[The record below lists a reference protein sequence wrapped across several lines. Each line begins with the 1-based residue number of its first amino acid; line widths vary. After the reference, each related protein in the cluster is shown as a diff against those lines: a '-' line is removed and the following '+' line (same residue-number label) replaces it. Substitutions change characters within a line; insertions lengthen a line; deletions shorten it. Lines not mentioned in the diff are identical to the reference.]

1 MLSFFKKNANMK
13 NKLLIRGARQHNLK
27 DVNVDIEKNKLVVI
41 TGPSG
46 SGKSS
51 LAFDTIYAE
60 GQRRYVESLSA
71 YARQFLDLMEKPDV
85 DTIEGLSPAISIE
98 QKTGSRNPRSTV
110 GTITEI
116 HDYLRLLYASIGKP
130 HCWECNREINRQT
143 PEQIVDQILKLHLDD
158 KAYILSPVIQG
169 RKGEHKSVIGDIKKK
184 GFLRARIDKKI
195 VSLRKPEA
203 LEKNKNH
210 DIDVLIDRVVI
221 NKDVKSRLLESVE
234 LALKMGGG
242 ICIISING
250 KEDFM
255 FSEHFACAYHPYIM
269 LSDLKPRMFSF
280 NSPYG
285 ACQQCDGLGYI
296 TEIDPELVVPNN
308 KKSLIQEAI
317 RPIGS
322 QPKGFHGNKLRAL
335 ARKHPLSF
343 SKPWNQLSKEVR
355 TIILYGLKGH
365 NLDIDFKNKKWSGTY
380 TGEWEGVIP
389 ELQRRYKQ
397 TQSYGIRRWIEGFM
411 STRKCD
417 GCKGK
422 RLKESSM
429 HVKIDAENIGDLC
442 SKNIEDALQ
451 FFEEFEISKSD
462 HDIADGILKEVKK
475 RLNFLINV
483 GLSYLTLDRASRTLS
498 GGEAQR
504 IRLASKVGSQLTGVL
519 YVLDEPSIGLH
530 PRDNDRLIQ
539 TLQSLKDIGNTVIVV
554 EHDLN
559 TMESADQI
567 IDMGPKAG
575 ANGGEVVFSGTLK
588 QILSNK
594 KSLTGKYLSGKKYI
608 PLPDY
613 RTVTF
618 DHFTIQGAE
627 GNNLKKIDVSFPYDR
642 LIAVTGVSGNGK
654 SSLINQTLYPALSNL
669 VNFGVK
675 DMLPFKNLL
684 RADRVERVVNVDQK
698 PIGKTPRSNPAT
710 YTGIFTHIRDLF
722 SQTREAKLRG
732 YKLGRFSFNVKGGRC
747 EKCQG
752 AGIIKIEMN
761 FLPDVYVNC
770 EDCNGKR
777 YNSETLQIEY
787 KGLNIADVLALSV
800 DEARVF
806 FKNIFSIKKRLDT
819 LHDVGLGYIKLGQQ
833 ATTLSGGEAQRI
845 KLSTELSKNN
855 TKNTVYFL
863 DEPTTG
869 LHVDDIQMLMLVL
882 QKLVDQ
888 GNTVIVIEHNLDVI
902 KCADWIIDLGPE
914 GGEGG
919 GKMIAQG
926 TVFDISENKKSI
938 TGKFLQKVLK

>member
-1 MLSFFKKNANMK
+1 MK

-27 DVNVDIEKNKLVVI
+27 DINVDIDKNKLVVI

-130 HCWECNREINRQT
+130 HCWECNREIKRQT
-143 PEQIVDQILKLHLDD
+143 PEQIVNQILKLHSNE
-158 KAYILSPVIQG
+158 KAYILSPVVQG
-169 RKGEHKSVIGDIKKK
+169 RKGEHQSAIDDIKKK
-184 GFLRARIDKKI
+184 GFLRARVDNKI
-195 VSLRKPEA
+195 LSLRNPEK
-203 LEKNKNH
+203 LEKNKKH
-210 DIDVLIDRVVI
+210 DIDVLIDRVI
-221 NKDVKSRLLESVE
+221 IGKDVKSRLLESVE
-234 LALKMGGG
+234 LSLKMGNG

-285 ACQQCDGLGYI
+285 ACKHCDGLGYI
-296 TEIDPELVVPNN
+296 TEIDPSLVVPDN

-335 ARKHPLSF
+335 SREHPLSF
-343 SKPWNQLSKEVR
+343 SKPWNQLSKEIR

-365 NLDIDFKNKKWSGTY
+365 SLDIDFKNKKWSGTY
-380 TGEWEGVIP
+380 TGEWEGIIP

-397 TQSYGIRRWIEGFM
+397 TQSYGIRRWIESFM

-417 GCKGK
+417 SCSGK
-422 RLKESSM
+422 RLKESSL
-429 HVKIDAENIGDLC
+429 HVKIDTENIGILC
-442 SKNIEDALQ
+442 SKNIEDILQ
-451 FFEEFEISKSD
+451 FFETSTLSKSD
-462 HDIADGILKEVKK
+462 YDIAGGILKEIKK

-504 IRLASKVGSQLTGVL
+504 IRLASQVGSQLTGVL

-530 PRDNDRLIQ
+530 PRDNDRLIK
-539 TLQSLKDIGNTVIVV
+539 TLKSLKDIGNTVIVV
-554 EHDLN
+554 EHDLS
-559 TMESADQI
+559 TIESADQI

-575 ANGGEVVFSGTLK
+575 INGGEVVFSGTLK

-594 KSLTGKYLSGKKYI
+594 KTLTGEYLSGEKYI

-618 DHFTIQGAE
+618 DHFTIQGAG
-627 GNNLKKIDVSFPYDR
+627 GNNLKNIDVSFPYNR
-642 LIAVTGVSGNGK
+642 LIAVTGVSGSGK

-669 VNFGVK
+669 INLGVK

-684 RADRVERVVNVDQK
+684 RADKVERVISVDQK

-722 SQTREAKLRG
+722 AQTREAKLRG

-777 YNSETLQIEY
+777 YNRETLEIEY

-800 DEARVF
+800 DEARIF

-869 LHVDDIQMLMLVL
+869 LHVDDIQMLMSVL
-882 QKLVDQ
+882 QKLVTQ
-888 GNTVIVIEHNLDVI
+888 GNTVIVIEHNLDVV

-919 GKMIAQG
+919 GNVIAEG
-926 TVFDISENKKSI
+926 TVLEIANNKKSL
-938 TGKFLQKVLK
+938 TGKFLKKVLK

>member
-1 MLSFFKKNANMK
+1 MK

-27 DVNVDIEKNKLVVI
+27 DISVNIDKNKLVVI

-130 HCWECNREINRQT
+130 HCWECDREIKRQT
-143 PEQIVDQILKLHLDD
+143 PEQIVDQILKLHSNE

-169 RKGEHKSVIGDIKKK
+169 RKGEHQSVIDDIKKK
-184 GFLRARIDKKI
+184 GFLRARVDNKI
-195 VSLRKPEA
+195 ISLRKPEK
-203 LEKNKNH
+203 LEKNKKH
-210 DIDVLIDRVVI
+210 DIDVLIDRVI
-221 NKDVKSRLLESVE
+221 IGKDVKSRLLESVE
-234 LALKMGGG
+234 LSLKMGSG

-285 ACQQCDGLGYI
+285 ACKQCDGLGYI
-296 TEIDPELVVPNN
+296 TEIDPKLVVPDN

-335 ARKHPLSF
+335 SREHPLSF
-343 SKPWNQLSKEVR
+343 SKPWNQLSKEIR

-365 NLDIDFKNKKWSGTY
+365 SLDIDFKNKKWSGTY
-380 TGEWEGVIP
+380 TGEWEGIIP

-417 GCKGK
+417 SCCGK
-422 RLKESSM
+422 RLKESSL
-429 HVKIDAENIGDLC
+429 HVKIDTENIGALC
-442 SKNIEDALQ
+442 SKNIEDMLH
-451 FFEEFEISKSD
+451 FFEKATLSKND
-462 HDIADGILKEVKK
+462 YDIAEGILKEIKK

-483 GLSYLTLDRASRTLS
+483 GLSYLTLDRSSRTLS

-504 IRLASKVGSQLTGVL
+504 IRLASQVGSQLTGVL

-530 PRDNDRLIQ
+530 PRDNERLIK
-539 TLQSLKDIGNTVIVV
+539 TLKSLKDIGNTVIVV

-559 TMESADQI
+559 TIESADQI

-575 ANGGEVVFSGTLK
+575 INGGEVVFSGTLK

-594 KSLTGKYLSGKKYI
+594 KTLTGEYLSGKKYI

-618 DHFTIQGAE
+618 DHFTIQGAA
-627 GNNLKKIDVSFPYDR
+627 GNNLKNIDVSFPYNR
-642 LIAVTGVSGNGK
+642 LIAVTGVSGSGK

-669 VNFGVK
+669 VNLGVK

-684 RADRVERVVNVDQK
+684 RADRVERVINVDQK

-722 SQTREAKLRG
+722 AQTRESKLRG
-732 YKLGRFSFNVKGGRC
+732 YKIGRFSFNVKGGRC

-787 KGLNIADVLALSV
+787 KGLNIADILALSV
-800 DEARVF
+800 DEARIF

-869 LHVDDIQMLMLVL
+869 LHVDDIQMLMSVL
-882 QKLVDQ
+882 QKLVTQ
-888 GNTVIVIEHNLDVI
+888 GNTVIVIEHNLDVV

-919 GKMIAQG
+919 GNVVAEG
-926 TVFDISENKKSI
+926 TVAEISNNKKSL
-938 TGKFLQKVLK
+938 TGKFLKKVLK

>member
-1 MLSFFKKNANMK
+1 MK

-27 DVNVDIEKNKLVVI
+27 DINVDIDKNKLVVI

-130 HCWECNREINRQT
+130 HCWECNREIKRQT
-143 PEQIVDQILKLHLDD
+143 PEQIVDQILKLHSNE
-158 KAYILSPVIQG
+158 KAYILSPVVQG
-169 RKGEHKSVIGDIKKK
+169 RKGEHQSTIDDIKKK
-184 GFLRARIDKKI
+184 GFLRARVDNKI
-195 VSLRKPEA
+195 LSLRNPEK
-203 LEKNKNH
+203 LEKNKKH
-210 DIDVLIDRVVI
+210 DIDVLIDRVI
-221 NKDVKSRLLESVE
+221 IGKDVKSRLLESVE
-234 LALKMGGG
+234 LSLKMGNG

-285 ACQQCDGLGYI
+285 ACKHCDGLGYI
-296 TEIDPELVVPNN
+296 TEIDPSLVVPDN

-335 ARKHPLSF
+335 SREHPLSF
-343 SKPWNQLSKEVR
+343 SKPWNQLSKEIR

-365 NLDIDFKNKKWSGTY
+365 SLDIDFKNKKWSGTY
-380 TGEWEGVIP
+380 TGEWEGIIP

-397 TQSYGIRRWIEGFM
+397 TQSYGIRRWIESFM

-417 GCKGK
+417 SCSGK
-422 RLKESSM
+422 RLKESSL
-429 HVKIDAENIGDLC
+429 HVKIYTENIGTLC
-442 SKNIEDALQ
+442 SKNIEDILQ
-451 FFEEFEISKSD
+451 FFEASTLSKGD
-462 HDIADGILKEVKK
+462 YDIAGGILKEIKK

-504 IRLASKVGSQLTGVL
+504 IRLASQVGSQLTGVL

-530 PRDNDRLIQ
+530 PRDNDRLIK
-539 TLQSLKDIGNTVIVV
+539 TLKSLKDIGNTVIVV

-559 TMESADQI
+559 TIESADQI

-575 ANGGEVVFSGTLK
+575 INGGEVVFSGTLK

-594 KSLTGKYLSGKKYI
+594 KTLTGEYLSGEKYI

-618 DHFTIQGAE
+618 DHFTIQGAG
-627 GNNLKKIDVSFPYDR
+627 GNNLKNIDVSFPYNR
-642 LIAVTGVSGNGK
+642 LIAVTGVSGSGK

-669 VNFGVK
+669 INLGVK

-684 RADRVERVVNVDQK
+684 RADKIERVISVDQK

-722 SQTREAKLRG
+722 AQTREAKLRG

-777 YNSETLQIEY
+777 YNRETLEIEY
-787 KGLNIADVLALSV
+787 KSLNIADVLALSV
-800 DEARVF
+800 DEARIF

-869 LHVDDIQMLMLVL
+869 LHVDDIQMLMSVL
-882 QKLVDQ
+882 QKLVTQ
-888 GNTVIVIEHNLDVI
+888 GNTVIVIEHNLDVV

-919 GKMIAQG
+919 GNVVAEGTALEIAN
-926 TVFDISENKKSI
+926 NKKSL
-938 TGKFLQKVLK
+938 TGKFLKKVLK

>member
-1 MLSFFKKNANMK
+1 MK

-27 DVNVDIEKNKLVVI
+27 DINVDIEKNKLVVI

-130 HCWECNREINRQT
+130 HCWECDREISRQT
-143 PEQIVDQILKLHLDD
+143 PDQIVNQILKLHLDE

-169 RKGEHKSVIGDIKKK
+169 RKGEHKSVIDDIKKK

-195 VSLRKPEA
+195 VSLRKPDS

-221 NKDVKSRLLESVE
+221 NEDVKSRLLESVE

-429 HVKIDAENIGDLC
+429 HVKIDKENIGALC
-442 SKNIEDALQ
+442 AKNIEDALK
-451 FFEEFEISKSD
+451 FFEEFKISKSD

-504 IRLASKVGSQLTGVL
+504 IRLASQVGSQLTGVL

-594 KSLTGKYLSGKKYI
+594 KTLTGKYLSGEKYI

-627 GNNLKKIDVSFPYDR
+627 GNNLKNIDVSFPYDR
-642 LIAVTGVSGNGK
+642 LIAVTGVSGSGK

-919 GKMIAQG
+919 GQMVAQG
-926 TVFDISENKKSI
+926 TVFDISKNKKSI

>member
-1 MLSFFKKNANMK
+1 MK

-27 DVNVDIEKNKLVVI
+27 DISVNIDKNKLVVI

-130 HCWECNREINRQT
+130 HCWECDREIKRQT
-143 PEQIVDQILKLHLDD
+143 PEQIVDQILKLHSNE

-169 RKGEHKSVIGDIKKK
+169 RKGEHQSVIDDIKKK
-184 GFLRARIDKKI
+184 GFLRARVDNKI
-195 VSLRKPEA
+195 ISLRKPEK
-203 LEKNKNH
+203 LEKNKKH
-210 DIDVLIDRVVI
+210 DIDVLIDRVI
-221 NKDVKSRLLESVE
+221 IGKDVKSRLLESVE
-234 LALKMGGG
+234 LSLKMGSG

-285 ACQQCDGLGYI
+285 ACKQCDGLGYI
-296 TEIDPELVVPNN
+296 TEIDPKLVVPDN

-335 ARKHPLSF
+335 SREHPLSF
-343 SKPWNQLSKEVR
+343 SKPWNQLSKEIR

-365 NLDIDFKNKKWSGTY
+365 SLDIDFKNKKWSGTY
-380 TGEWEGVIP
+380 TGEWEGIIP

-417 GCKGK
+417 SCCGK
-422 RLKESSM
+422 RLKESSL
-429 HVKIDAENIGDLC
+429 HVKIDTENIGALC
-442 SKNIEDALQ
+442 SKNIEDMLH
-451 FFEEFEISKSD
+451 FFEKATLSKND
-462 HDIADGILKEVKK
+462 YDIAEGILKEIKK

-483 GLSYLTLDRASRTLS
+483 GLSYLTLDRSSRTLS

-504 IRLASKVGSQLTGVL
+504 IRLASQVGSQLTGVL

-530 PRDNDRLIQ
+530 PRDNERLIK
-539 TLQSLKDIGNTVIVV
+539 TLKSLKDIGNTVIVV

-559 TMESADQI
+559 TIEAADQI

-575 ANGGEVVFSGTLK
+575 INGGEVVFSGTLK

-594 KSLTGKYLSGKKYI
+594 KTLTGEYLSGKKYI

-613 RTVTF
+613 RTITF
-618 DHFTIQGAE
+618 DHFTIQGAA
-627 GNNLKKIDVSFPYDR
+627 GNNLKSIDVSFPYNR
-642 LIAVTGVSGNGK
+642 LIAVTGVSGSGK

-669 VNFGVK
+669 VNLGVK

-684 RADRVERVVNVDQK
+684 RADRVERVINVDQK

-722 SQTREAKLRG
+722 AQTRESKLRG
-732 YKLGRFSFNVKGGRC
+732 YKIGRFSFNVKGGRC

-800 DEARVF
+800 DEARIF

-855 TKNTVYFL
+855 TKNTAYFL

-869 LHVDDIQMLMLVL
+869 LHVDDIQMLMSVL
-882 QKLVDQ
+882 QKLVTQ
-888 GNTVIVIEHNLDVI
+888 GNTVIVIEHNLDVV

-914 GGEGG
+914 GGERGG
-919 GKMIAQG
+919 HVVAEG
-926 TVFDISENKKSI
+926 TVAEISNNKKSL
-938 TGKFLQKVLK
+938 TGKFLKKVLK

>member
-1 MLSFFKKNANMK
+1 MK

-143 PEQIVDQILKLHLDD
+143 PEQIVDLILKLHLDN

-169 RKGEHKSVIGDIKKK
+169 RKGEHKSVIDDIKKK

-504 IRLASKVGSQLTGVL
+504 IRLASQVGSQLTGVL

-642 LIAVTGVSGNGK
+642 LIAVTGVSGSGK

>member
-1 MLSFFKKNANMK
+1 MK
-13 NKLLIRGARQHNLK
+13 NKLQIRGARQHNLR
-27 DVNVDIEKNKLVVI
+27 DVNVDIHKNKLVVI

-116 HDYLRLLYASIGKP
+116 HDYLRLLYASIGQP
-130 HCWECNREINRQT
+130 HCWECSREISRQS
-143 PEQIVDQILKLHLDD
+143 PEQIVEQILKLHKNE
-158 KAYILSPVIQG
+158 KAYILSPIIQG
-169 RKGEHKSVIGDIKKK
+169 RKGEHKTIFEDIKKK

-195 VSLRKPEA
+195 VSLRKTPA

-210 DIDVLIDRVVI
+210 NIDVLVDRVILEKSVQ
-221 NKDVKSRLLESVE
+221 SRLLESVE
-234 LALKMGGG
+234 LALKMGNG
-242 ICIISING
+242 ICIININ
-250 KEDFM
+250 KNEDYS
-255 FSEHFACAYHPYIM
+255 FSEHFACAYHPYVM
-269 LSDLKPRMFSF
+269 MTDLTPRMFSF

-285 ACQQCDGLGYI
+285 ACQQCDGLGFI
-296 TEIDPELVVPNN
+296 TEIDPNLVVPNI

-317 RPIGS
+317 KPIGS
-322 QPKGFHGNKLRAL
+322 QPKGFHGSKLRAL
-335 ARKHPLSF
+335 ARDFDLSF
-343 SKPWNQLSKEVR
+343 SKPWNKLSKEIR
-355 TIILYGLKGH
+355 TILLYGLSGKKI
-365 NLDIDFKNKKWSGTY
+365 DIDIKNKKWKGTY
-380 TGEWEGVIP
+380 TGKWEGIIP

-411 STRKCD
+411 STRTCD
-417 GCKGK
+417 SCNGK
-422 RLKESSM
+422 RLKDSSLN
-429 HVKIDAENIGDLC
+429 VKIGSTNIGNLC
-442 SKNIEDALQ
+442 SNNISETLK
-451 FFEEFEISKSD
+451 FFEEVELSKNQQ
-462 HDIADGILKEVKK
+462 DIAGGILKEIKK
-475 RLNFLINV
+475 RLSFLINV
-483 GLSYLTLDRASRTLS
+483 GLNYLTLDRASRTLS

-504 IRLASKVGSQLTGVL
+504 IRLASQVGSQLTGVL

-530 PRDNDRLIQ
+530 PRDNDRLLD
-539 TLQSLKDIGNTVIVV
+539 TLKSLKDIGNTVIVV

-559 TMESADQI
+559 TIESADQI

-575 ANGGEVVFSGTLK
+575 ALGGEVVFSGKLK
-588 QILSNK
+588 EIMKHK
-594 KSLTGKYLSGKKYI
+594 KSLTGKYLSGLKSI
-608 PLPDY
+608 SLPNY
-613 RTVTF
+613 RTTTF
-618 DHFTIQGAE
+618 DHFTILGAS
-627 GNNLKKIDVSFPYDR
+627 GNNLKNIDVSFPYER
-642 LIAVTGVSGNGK
+642 LVAITGVSGSGK
-654 SSLINQTLYPALSNL
+654 SSLINQTLYPALSNM
-669 VNFGVK
+669 VNYGVK
-675 DMLPFKNLL
+675 EMLPFKNLL
-684 RADRVERVVNVDQK
+684 RTDKIERVINVDQK

-722 SQTREAKLRG
+722 AQTREAKLRG
-732 YKLGRFSFNVKGGRC
+732 YKIGRFSFNVKGGRC
-747 EKCQG
+747 ETCQG

-770 EDCNGKR
+770 DDCNGKR
-777 YNSETLQIEY
+777 YNKETLQIEY
-787 KGLNIADVLALSV
+787 KNKNIDNILSMSV
-800 DEARVF
+800 DEARLF
-806 FKNIFSIKKRLDT
+806 FQNIPPIKKRLDT

-845 KLSTELSKNN
+845 KLSTELSKTS

-869 LHVDDIQMLMLVL
+869 LHVDDIQMLLSVL

-919 GKMIAQG
+919 GTVIAQG
-926 TVFDISENKKSI
+926 TVEEVCKEPQSL
-938 TGKFLQKVLK
+938 TGKFLKKVLK

>member
-1 MLSFFKKNANMK
+1 MKNTK

-27 DVNVDIEKNKLVVI
+27 DINVDIEKNKLVVI

-169 RKGEHKSVIGDIKKK
+169 RKGEHKSVIDDIKKK

-195 VSLRKPEA
+195 VSLRKPDT

-210 DIDVLIDRVVI
+210 DIDVLVDRVVI

-285 ACQQCDGLGYI
+285 ACQKCDGLGYI

-429 HVKIDAENIGDLC
+429 HVQIDTENIGDLC

-451 FFEEFEISKSD
+451 FFEEFKISKSD

-504 IRLASKVGSQLTGVL
+504 IRLASQVGSQLTGVL

-594 KSLTGKYLSGKKYI
+594 KTLTGKYLSGKKYI
-608 PLPDY
+608 PLPNY

-642 LIAVTGVSGNGK
+642 LIAVTGVSGSGK

-869 LHVDDIQMLMLVL
+869 LHVDDIQMLMSVL

-919 GKMIAQG
+919 GEMIAQG
-926 TVFDISENKKSI
+926 TVFDISKNKKSI

>member
-1 MLSFFKKNANMK
+1 MK
-13 NKLLIRGARQHNLK
+13 NKLQIRGARQHNLR
-27 DVNVDIEKNKLVVI
+27 DVNVDIDKNKLVVI

-116 HDYLRLLYASIGKP
+116 HDYLRLLYASIGQP
-130 HCWECNREINRQT
+130 HCWECSREISRQS
-143 PEQIVDQILKLHLDD
+143 PEQIVEQILKLHKNE
-158 KAYILSPVIQG
+158 KAYILSPIIQG
-169 RKGEHKSVIGDIKKK
+169 RKGEHKTIFEDIKKK

-195 VSLRKPEA
+195 VSLRKTPA

-210 DIDVLIDRVVI
+210 NIDVLVDRVILEKSVQ
-221 NKDVKSRLLESVE
+221 SRLLESVE
-234 LALKMGGG
+234 LALKMGNG
-242 ICIISING
+242 ICIININ
-250 KEDFM
+250 KNEDYS
-255 FSEHFACAYHPYIM
+255 FSEHFACAYHPYVM
-269 LSDLKPRMFSF
+269 MTDLTPRMFSF

-285 ACQQCDGLGYI
+285 ACQQCDGLGFI
-296 TEIDPELVVPNN
+296 TEIDPNLVVPNI

-317 RPIGS
+317 KPIGS
-322 QPKGFHGNKLRAL
+322 QPKGFHGSKLRAL
-335 ARKHPLSF
+335 ARDFDLSF
-343 SKPWNQLSKEVR
+343 SKPWNKLSKEIR
-355 TIILYGLKGH
+355 TILLYGLSGKKI
-365 NLDIDFKNKKWSGTY
+365 DIDIKNKKWKGTY
-380 TGEWEGVIP
+380 TGKWEGIIP

-411 STRKCD
+411 STRTCD
-417 GCKGK
+417 SCNGK
-422 RLKESSM
+422 RLKDSSLN
-429 HVKIDAENIGDLC
+429 VKIGSTNIGNLC
-442 SKNIEDALQ
+442 SNNISETLK
-451 FFEEFEISKSD
+451 FFEEVELSKNQQ
-462 HDIADGILKEVKK
+462 DIAGGILKEIKK
-475 RLNFLINV
+475 RLSFLINV
-483 GLSYLTLDRASRTLS
+483 GLNYLTLDRASRTLS

-504 IRLASKVGSQLTGVL
+504 IRLASQVGSQLTGVL

-530 PRDNDRLIQ
+530 PRDNDRLLD
-539 TLQSLKDIGNTVIVV
+539 TLKSLKDIGNTVIVV

-559 TMESADQI
+559 TIESADQI

-575 ANGGEVVFSGTLK
+575 ALGGEVVFSGKLK
-588 QILSNK
+588 EIMK
-594 KSLTGKYLSGKKYI
+594 HEKSLTGQYLSGLKSI
-608 PLPDY
+608 SLPNY
-613 RTVTF
+613 RTTTF
-618 DHFTIQGAE
+618 DHFTILGAS
-627 GNNLKKIDVSFPYDR
+627 GNNLKNIDVSFPYER
-642 LIAVTGVSGNGK
+642 LVAITGVSGSGK
-654 SSLINQTLYPALSNL
+654 SSLINQTLYPALSNM
-669 VNFGVK
+669 VNYGVK
-675 DMLPFKNLL
+675 EMLPFKNLL
-684 RADRVERVVNVDQK
+684 RTDKIERVINVDQK

-722 SQTREAKLRG
+722 AQTREAKLRG
-732 YKLGRFSFNVKGGRC
+732 YKIGRFSFNVKGGRC
-747 EKCQG
+747 ETCQG

-770 EDCNGKR
+770 DDCNGKR
-777 YNSETLQIEY
+777 YNKETLQIEY
-787 KGLNIADVLALSV
+787 KNKNIDNILSMSV
-800 DEARVF
+800 DEARLF
-806 FKNIFSIKKRLDT
+806 FQNIPPIKKRLDT

-845 KLSTELSKNN
+845 KLSTELSKTS

-869 LHVDDIQMLMLVL
+869 LHVDDIQMLLSVL

-919 GKMIAQG
+919 GTVIAQG
-926 TVFDISENKKSI
+926 TVEEVSKEPQSL
-938 TGKFLQKVLK
+938 TGKFLKKVLK

>member
-1 MLSFFKKNANMK
+1 MK

-169 RKGEHKSVIGDIKKK
+169 RKGEHKGVIDDIKKK

-504 IRLASKVGSQLTGVL
+504 IRLASQVGSQLTGVL

-642 LIAVTGVSGNGK
+642 LIAVTGVSGSGK

-869 LHVDDIQMLMLVL
+869 LHVDDIQMLMMVL

>member
-1 MLSFFKKNANMK
+1 MK
-13 NKLLIRGARQHNLK
+13 NKLQIRGARQHNLR
-27 DVNVDIEKNKLVVI
+27 DVNVDIDKNKLVVI

-116 HDYLRLLYASIGKP
+116 HDYLRLLYASIGQP
-130 HCWECNREINRQT
+130 HCWECSREISRQS
-143 PEQIVDQILKLHLDD
+143 PEQIVEQILKLHKNE
-158 KAYILSPVIQG
+158 KAYILSPIIQG
-169 RKGEHKSVIGDIKKK
+169 RKGEHKTIFEDIKKK

-195 VSLRKPEA
+195 VSLRKTPA

-210 DIDVLIDRVVI
+210 NIDVLVDRVILEKSVQ
-221 NKDVKSRLLESVE
+221 SRLLESVE
-234 LALKMGGG
+234 LALKMGNG
-242 ICIISING
+242 ICIININ
-250 KEDFM
+250 KNEDYS
-255 FSEHFACAYHPYIM
+255 FSEHFACAYHPYVM
-269 LSDLKPRMFSF
+269 MTDLTPRMFSF

-285 ACQQCDGLGYI
+285 ACQQCDGLGFI
-296 TEIDPELVVPNN
+296 TEIDPNLVVPNI

-317 RPIGS
+317 KPIGS
-322 QPKGFHGNKLRAL
+322 QPKGFHGSKLRAL
-335 ARKHPLSF
+335 ARDFDLSF
-343 SKPWNQLSKEVR
+343 SKPWNKLSKEIR
-355 TIILYGLKGH
+355 TILLYGLSGKKI
-365 NLDIDFKNKKWSGTY
+365 DIDIKNKKWKGTY
-380 TGEWEGVIP
+380 TGKWEGIIP

-411 STRKCD
+411 STRTCD
-417 GCKGK
+417 SCNGK
-422 RLKESSM
+422 RLKDSSLN
-429 HVKIDAENIGDLC
+429 VKIGSTNIGNLC
-442 SKNIEDALQ
+442 SNNISETLK
-451 FFEEFEISKSD
+451 FFEEVELSKNQQ
-462 HDIADGILKEVKK
+462 DIAGGILKEIKK
-475 RLNFLINV
+475 RLSFLINV
-483 GLSYLTLDRASRTLS
+483 GLNYLTLDRASRTLS

-504 IRLASKVGSQLTGVL
+504 IRLASQVGSQLTGVL

-530 PRDNDRLIQ
+530 PRDNDRLLD
-539 TLQSLKDIGNTVIVV
+539 TLKSLKDIGNTVIVV

-559 TMESADQI
+559 TIESADQI

-575 ANGGEVVFSGTLK
+575 ALGGEVVFSGKLK
-588 QILSNK
+588 EIMKHK
-594 KSLTGKYLSGKKYI
+594 KSLTGKYLAGLKSI
-608 PLPDY
+608 SLPNY
-613 RTVTF
+613 RTTTF
-618 DHFTIQGAE
+618 DHFTILGAS
-627 GNNLKKIDVSFPYDR
+627 GNNLKNIDVSFPYER
-642 LIAVTGVSGNGK
+642 LVAITGVSGSGK
-654 SSLINQTLYPALSNL
+654 SSLINQTLYPALSNM
-669 VNFGVK
+669 VNYGVK
-675 DMLPFKNLL
+675 EMLPFKNLL
-684 RADRVERVVNVDQK
+684 RTDKIERVINVDQK

-722 SQTREAKLRG
+722 AQTREAKLRG
-732 YKLGRFSFNVKGGRC
+732 YKIGRFSFNVKGGRC
-747 EKCQG
+747 ETCQG

-770 EDCNGKR
+770 DDCNGKR
-777 YNSETLQIEY
+777 YNKETLQIEY
-787 KGLNIADVLALSV
+787 KNKNIDNILSMSV
-800 DEARVF
+800 DEARLF
-806 FKNIFSIKKRLDT
+806 FQNIPPIKKRLDT

-845 KLSTELSKNN
+845 KLSTELSKTS

-869 LHVDDIQMLMLVL
+869 LHVDDIQMLLSVL

-919 GKMIAQG
+919 GTVMAQG
-926 TVFDISENKKSI
+926 TVEEVCKEPQSL
-938 TGKFLQKVLK
+938 TGKFLKKVLK

>member
-1 MLSFFKKNANMK
+1 MK

-27 DVNVDIEKNKLVVI
+27 DINVDIDKNKLVVI

-130 HCWECNREINRQT
+130 HCWECNREIKRQT
-143 PEQIVDQILKLHLDD
+143 PEQIVDQILKLHSNE
-158 KAYILSPVIQG
+158 KAYILSPVVQG
-169 RKGEHKSVIGDIKKK
+169 RKGEHQSAIDDIKKK
-184 GFLRARIDKKI
+184 GFLRARVDNKI
-195 VSLRKPEA
+195 LSLRNPEK
-203 LEKNKNH
+203 LEKNKKH
-210 DIDVLIDRVVI
+210 DIDVLIDRVI
-221 NKDVKSRLLESVE
+221 IGKDVKSRLLESVE
-234 LALKMGGG
+234 LSLKMGNG

-285 ACQQCDGLGYI
+285 ACKHCDGLGYI
-296 TEIDPELVVPNN
+296 TEIDPGLVVPDN

-335 ARKHPLSF
+335 SREHPLSF
-343 SKPWNQLSKEVR
+343 SKPWNQLSKEIR

-365 NLDIDFKNKKWSGTY
+365 SLDIDFKNKKWSGTY
-380 TGEWEGVIP
+380 TGEWEGIIP

-397 TQSYGIRRWIEGFM
+397 TQSYGIRRWIESFM

-417 GCKGK
+417 SCSGK
-422 RLKESSM
+422 RLKESSL
-429 HVKIDAENIGDLC
+429 HVKIDTENIGTLC
-442 SKNIEDALQ
+442 SKNIEDILQ
-451 FFEEFEISKSD
+451 FFEASTLSKGD
-462 HDIADGILKEVKK
+462 YDIAGGILKEIKK

-504 IRLASKVGSQLTGVL
+504 IRLASQVGSQLTGVL

-530 PRDNDRLIQ
+530 PRDNDRLIK
-539 TLQSLKDIGNTVIVV
+539 TLKSLKDIGNTVIVV
-554 EHDLN
+554 EHDLS
-559 TMESADQI
+559 TIESADQI

-575 ANGGEVVFSGTLK
+575 INGGEVVFSGTLK

-594 KSLTGKYLSGKKYI
+594 KTLTGEYLSGEKYI

-618 DHFTIQGAE
+618 DHFTIQGAG
-627 GNNLKKIDVSFPYDR
+627 GNNLKNIDVSFPYNR
-642 LIAVTGVSGNGK
+642 LIAVTGVSGSGK

-669 VNFGVK
+669 INLGVK

-684 RADRVERVVNVDQK
+684 RADKVERVISVDQK

-722 SQTREAKLRG
+722 AQTREAKLRG

-777 YNSETLQIEY
+777 YNRETLEIEY

-800 DEARVF
+800 DEARIF

-869 LHVDDIQMLMLVL
+869 LHVDDIQMLMSVL
-882 QKLVDQ
+882 QKLVTQ
-888 GNTVIVIEHNLDVI
+888 GNTVIVIEHNLDVV

-919 GKMIAQG
+919 GNVIAEG
-926 TVFDISENKKSI
+926 TVLEIANNKKSL
-938 TGKFLQKVLK
+938 TGKFLKKVLK

>member
-1 MLSFFKKNANMK
+1 MKNTK

-27 DVNVDIEKNKLVVI
+27 DINVDIEKNKLVVI

-169 RKGEHKSVIGDIKKK
+169 RKGEHKSVIDDIKKK

-195 VSLRKPEA
+195 VSLRKPDT

-210 DIDVLIDRVVI
+210 DIDVLVDRVVI

-429 HVKIDAENIGDLC
+429 HVQIDTENIGDLC

-451 FFEEFEISKSD
+451 FFEEFKISKSD

-504 IRLASKVGSQLTGVL
+504 IRLASQVGSQLTGVL

-594 KSLTGKYLSGKKYI
+594 KTLTGKYLSGKKYI
-608 PLPDY
+608 PLPNY

-642 LIAVTGVSGNGK
+642 LIAVTGVSGSGK

-869 LHVDDIQMLMLVL
+869 LHVDDIQMLMSVL

-919 GKMIAQG
+919 GEVIAQG
-926 TVFDISENKKSI
+926 TVFDISKNKKSI

>member
-1 MLSFFKKNANMK
+1 MKNMK

-27 DVNVDIEKNKLVVI
+27 DINVDIEKNKLVVI

-130 HCWECNREINRQT
+130 HCWECDREISRQT
-143 PEQIVDQILKLHLDD
+143 PDQIVNQILKLHLDE

-169 RKGEHKSVIGDIKKK
+169 RKGEHKSVIDDIKKK

-195 VSLRKPEA
+195 VSLRKPDS

-221 NKDVKSRLLESVE
+221 NEDVKSRLLESVE

-429 HVKIDAENIGDLC
+429 HVKIDKENIGALC
-442 SKNIEDALQ
+442 AKNIEDALK
-451 FFEEFEISKSD
+451 FFEEFKISKSD

-504 IRLASKVGSQLTGVL
+504 IRLASQVGSQLTGVL

-594 KSLTGKYLSGKKYI
+594 KTLTGKYLSGEKYI

-627 GNNLKKIDVSFPYDR
+627 GNNLKNIDVSFPYDR
-642 LIAVTGVSGNGK
+642 LIAVTGVSGSGK

-919 GKMIAQG
+919 GQMVAQG
-926 TVFDISENKKSI
+926 TVFDISKNKKSI

>member
-1 MLSFFKKNANMK
+1 MK

-195 VSLRKPEA
+195 VSLRKPDA

-504 IRLASKVGSQLTGVL
+504 IRLASQVGSQLTGVL

-642 LIAVTGVSGNGK
+642 LIAVTGVSGSGK

>member
-1 MLSFFKKNANMK
+1 MKKMQ

-169 RKGEHKSVIGDIKKK
+169 RKGEHKSVIDDIKKK

-195 VSLRKPEA
+195 VSLRKPDT

-210 DIDVLIDRVVI
+210 DIDVLVDRVVI

-504 IRLASKVGSQLTGVL
+504 IRLASQVGSQLTGVL

-588 QILSNK
+588 QILSDK
-594 KSLTGKYLSGKKYI
+594 KTLTGKYLSGKKYI

-613 RTVTF
+613 RMVTF

-642 LIAVTGVSGNGK
+642 LIAVTGVSGSGK

-919 GKMIAQG
+919 GEMIAQG
-926 TVFDISENKKSI
+926 TVFDISKNKKSI

>member
-1 MLSFFKKNANMK
+1 MK

-27 DVNVDIEKNKLVVI
+27 DINVDIEKNKLVVI

-130 HCWECNREINRQT
+130 HCWECDREISRQT
-143 PEQIVDQILKLHLDD
+143 PDQIVNQILKLHLDE

-169 RKGEHKSVIGDIKKK
+169 RKGEHKSVIDDIKKK

-195 VSLRKPEA
+195 VSLRKPDT

-221 NKDVKSRLLESVE
+221 NEDVKSRLLESVE

-429 HVKIDAENIGDLC
+429 HVKIDEENIGALC
-442 SKNIEDALQ
+442 AKNIEDALK
-451 FFEEFEISKSD
+451 FFEEFKISKSD

-504 IRLASKVGSQLTGVL
+504 IRLASQVGSQLTGVL

-594 KSLTGKYLSGKKYI
+594 KTLTGKYLSGEKYI

-627 GNNLKKIDVSFPYDR
+627 GNNLKNIDVSFPYDR
-642 LIAVTGVSGNGK
+642 LIAVTGVSGSGK

-919 GKMIAQG
+919 GQMVAQG
-926 TVFDISENKKSI
+926 TVFDISKNKKSI
-938 TGKFLQKVLK
+938 TGKFLQKVIK

>member
-1 MLSFFKKNANMK
+1 MK
-13 NKLLIRGARQHNLK
+13 NKLQIRGARQHNLR
-27 DVNVDIEKNKLVVI
+27 DVNVDIDKNKLVVI

-116 HDYLRLLYASIGKP
+116 HDYLRLLYASIGQP
-130 HCWECNREINRQT
+130 HCWECSREISRQS
-143 PEQIVDQILKLHLDD
+143 PEQIVEQILKLHKNE
-158 KAYILSPVIQG
+158 KAYILSPIIQG
-169 RKGEHKSVIGDIKKK
+169 RKGEHKTIFEDIKKK

-195 VSLRKPEA
+195 VSLRKTPA

-210 DIDVLIDRVVI
+210 NIDVLVDRVILEKSVQ
-221 NKDVKSRLLESVE
+221 SRLLESVE
-234 LALKMGGG
+234 LALKMGNG
-242 ICIISING
+242 ICIININ
-250 KEDFM
+250 KNEDYS
-255 FSEHFACAYHPYIM
+255 FSEHFACAYHPYVM
-269 LSDLKPRMFSF
+269 MTDLTPRMFSF

-285 ACQQCDGLGYI
+285 ACQQCDGLGFI
-296 TEIDPELVVPNN
+296 TEIDPNLVVPNI

-317 RPIGS
+317 KPIGS
-322 QPKGFHGNKLRAL
+322 QPKGFHGSKLRAL
-335 ARKHPLSF
+335 ARDFDLSF
-343 SKPWNQLSKEVR
+343 SKPWNKLSKEIR
-355 TIILYGLKGH
+355 TILLYGLSGKKI
-365 NLDIDFKNKKWSGTY
+365 DIDIKNKKWKGTY
-380 TGEWEGVIP
+380 TGKWEGIIP

-411 STRKCD
+411 STRTCD
-417 GCKGK
+417 SCNGK
-422 RLKESSM
+422 RLKDSSLN
-429 HVKIDAENIGDLC
+429 VKIGSTNIGNLC
-442 SKNIEDALQ
+442 SNNISETLK
-451 FFEEFEISKSD
+451 FFEEVELSKNQQ
-462 HDIADGILKEVKK
+462 DIAGGILKEIKK
-475 RLNFLINV
+475 RLSFLINV
-483 GLSYLTLDRASRTLS
+483 GLNYLTLDRASRTLS

-504 IRLASKVGSQLTGVL
+504 IRLASQVGSQLTGVL

-530 PRDNDRLIQ
+530 PRDNDRLLD
-539 TLQSLKDIGNTVIVV
+539 TLKSLKDIGNTVIVV

-559 TMESADQI
+559 TIESADQI

-575 ANGGEVVFSGTLK
+575 ALGGEVVFSGKLK
-588 QILSNK
+588 EIMK
-594 KSLTGKYLSGKKYI
+594 HEKSLTGKYLSGLKSI
-608 PLPDY
+608 PLPNY
-613 RTVTF
+613 RTTTF
-618 DHFTIQGAE
+618 DHFTILGAS
-627 GNNLKKIDVSFPYDR
+627 GNNLKNIDVSFPYER
-642 LIAVTGVSGNGK
+642 LVAITGVSGSGK
-654 SSLINQTLYPALSNL
+654 SSLINQTLYPALSNM
-669 VNFGVK
+669 VNYGVK
-675 DMLPFKNLL
+675 EMLPFKNLL
-684 RADRVERVVNVDQK
+684 RTDKIERVINVDQK

-722 SQTREAKLRG
+722 AQTREAKLRG
-732 YKLGRFSFNVKGGRC
+732 YKIGRFSFNVKGGRC
-747 EKCQG
+747 ETCQG

-770 EDCNGKR
+770 DDCNGKR
-777 YNSETLQIEY
+777 YNKETLQIEY
-787 KGLNIADVLALSV
+787 KNKNIDNILSMSV
-800 DEARVF
+800 DEARLF
-806 FKNIFSIKKRLDT
+806 FQNIPPIKKRLDT

-845 KLSTELSKNN
+845 KLSTELSKTS

-869 LHVDDIQMLMLVL
+869 LHVDDIQMLLSVL

-919 GKMIAQG
+919 GTVIAQG
-926 TVFDISENKKSI
+926 TVEEVSKEPQSL
-938 TGKFLQKVLK
+938 TGKFLKKVLK

>member
-1 MLSFFKKNANMK
+1 MK

-27 DVNVDIEKNKLVVI
+27 DVSVNIDKNKLVVI

-130 HCWECNREINRQT
+130 HCWECDREIKRQT
-143 PEQIVDQILKLHLDD
+143 PEQIVDQILKLHSNE

-169 RKGEHKSVIGDIKKK
+169 RKGEHQSVIDDIKKK
-184 GFLRARIDKKI
+184 GFLRARVDNKI
-195 VSLRKPEA
+195 ISLRKPEK
-203 LEKNKNH
+203 LEKNKKH
-210 DIDVLIDRVVI
+210 DIDVLIDRVI
-221 NKDVKSRLLESVE
+221 IGKDVKSRLLESVE
-234 LALKMGGG
+234 LSLKMGSG

-285 ACQQCDGLGYI
+285 ACKQCDGLGYI
-296 TEIDPELVVPNN
+296 TEIDPKLVVPDN

-335 ARKHPLSF
+335 SREHPLSF
-343 SKPWNQLSKEVR
+343 SKPWNQLSKEIR

-365 NLDIDFKNKKWSGTY
+365 SLDIDFKNKKWSGTY
-380 TGEWEGVIP
+380 TGEWEGIIP

-417 GCKGK
+417 SCCGK
-422 RLKESSM
+422 RLKESSL
-429 HVKIDAENIGDLC
+429 HVKIDTENIGALC
-442 SKNIEDALQ
+442 SKNIEDMLR
-451 FFEEFEISKSD
+451 FFEKATLSKND
-462 HDIADGILKEVKK
+462 YDIAEGILKEIKK

-483 GLSYLTLDRASRTLS
+483 GLSYLTLDRSSRTLS

-504 IRLASKVGSQLTGVL
+504 IRLASQVGSQLTGVL

-530 PRDNDRLIQ
+530 PRDNERLIK
-539 TLQSLKDIGNTVIVV
+539 TLKSLKDIGNTVIVV

-559 TMESADQI
+559 TIEAADQI

-575 ANGGEVVFSGTLK
+575 INGGEVVFSGTLK

-594 KSLTGKYLSGKKYI
+594 KTLTGEYLSGKKYI

-618 DHFTIQGAE
+618 DHFTIQGAA
-627 GNNLKKIDVSFPYDR
+627 GNNLKSIDVSFPYNR
-642 LIAVTGVSGNGK
+642 LIAVTGVSGSGK

-669 VNFGVK
+669 VNLGVK

-684 RADRVERVVNVDQK
+684 RADRVERVINVDQK

-722 SQTREAKLRG
+722 AQTRESKLRG
-732 YKLGRFSFNVKGGRC
+732 YKIGRFSFNVKGGRC

-800 DEARVF
+800 DEARIF

-855 TKNTVYFL
+855 TKNTAYFL

-869 LHVDDIQMLMLVL
+869 LHVDDIQMLMSVL
-882 QKLVDQ
+882 QKLVTQ
-888 GNTVIVIEHNLDVI
+888 GNTVIVIEHNLDVV

-919 GKMIAQG
+919 GQVVAEG
-926 TVFDISENKKSI
+926 TVAEISNNKKSL
-938 TGKFLQKVLK
+938 TGKFLKKVLK

>member
-1 MLSFFKKNANMK
+1 MK

-169 RKGEHKSVIGDIKKK
+169 RKGEHKSVIDDIKKK

-195 VSLRKPEA
+195 VSLRKPDA

-504 IRLASKVGSQLTGVL
+504 IRLASQVGSQLTGVL

-588 QILSNK
+588 QILSDK
-594 KSLTGKYLSGKKYI
+594 KTLTGKYLSGKKYI

-613 RTVTF
+613 RMVTF

-642 LIAVTGVSGNGK
+642 LIAVTGVSGSGK

-869 LHVDDIQMLMLVL
+869 LHVDDIQMLMSVL

-919 GKMIAQG
+919 GEMIAQG
-926 TVFDISENKKSI
+926 TVFDISKNKKSI